1 MAMSNRFMN
10 PATLCADAVVP
21 VLTQQVWYAS
31 TSSSVAQLALLMSAR
46 QCDYFNACMPLLDS
60 EIE

>member
-1 MAMSNRFMN
+1 MN